1 MSVLFEPYDLC
12 GIALRNRFIRSAT
25 MENMAT
31 AGKSPSSSLMTLYEN
46 LARGGV
52 GLILTSS
59 VRPDRSWDR
68 SPDSGNLC
76 IDADAQ
82 IPAFMEL
89 TSRVHDA
96 GGKVA
101 IQLGS
106 FYRFDG
112 EYVAPSPVAYPDS
125 AIGCP
130 RELKRAEIGRIVEK
144 YGQAA
149 YRARSAGFDAIQ
161 VHAAH
166 GFPLCRFLSPL
177 FNRRP
182 DEYGGSAANRS
193 RIVQEIT
200 REIRKNSGDEFP
212 VFIKINV
219 ADFCSGGMTVE
230 DAIKT
235 AKILCVH
242 GISAIETSGGCGGHS
257 VTELGPLD
265 PAEWSEEYFAPYA
278 AAIKTEVPV
287 PVILVGGLRDLHAM
301 QNRVRQGQADLLS
314 MSRPFIREPQLIRRW
329 AAGDEAPA
337 ECVSCNGC
345 LDVVRAGGSLHCVL
359 D

>member
-1 MSVLFEPYDLC
+1 
-12 GIALRNRFIRSAT
+12 

-31 AGKSPSSSLMTLYEN
+31 ADKSPSPNLMTLYEN
-46 LARGGV
+46 LVRGGV

-59 VRPDRSWDR
+59 VRPDRNWDR

-76 IDADAQ
+76 IDEDMQ
-82 IPAFMEL
+82 IPAFSEL
-89 TSRVHDA
+89 TSRVHDT
-96 GGKVA
+96 GGKIA

-112 EYVAPSPVAYPDS
+112 EYVAPSPVAYRDS

-177 FNRRP
+177 FNRRK
-182 DEYGGSAANRS
+182 DEYGGSAVNRS
-193 RIVQEIT
+193 RIIQEIT
-200 REIRKNSGDEFP
+200 CEIRKSCGDEVP

-219 ADFCSGGMTVE
+219 ADFCSGGMTVT
-230 DAIKT
+230 DAIET
-235 AKILCVH
+235 AKILCRN
-242 GISAIETSGGCGGHS
+242 GISAIETSGGCDGHN
-257 VTELGPLD
+257 VTELGPID
-265 PAEWSEEYFAPYA
+265 PTEWSEDYFAPYA

-301 QNRVRQGQADLLS
+301 QDRVQQGQADLLS
-314 MSRPFIREPQLIRRW
+314 MSRPFVREPHLIRRW
-329 AAGDEAPA
+329 AAGDETPA